1 MFIVSLHYLVP
12 LAKVDTFIPEHIA
25 FLDKHYA
32 KGHFLL
38 SGRKEPRTGGVILA
52 NVDSRELL
60 DGILVEDP
68 FFREKLARYEI
79 TEILP
84 SKACAE
90 LGFLLTD

>member
-1 MFIVSLHYLVP
+1 MFIVSLHYLAP
-12 LAKVDTFIPEHIA
+12 LTKVDAYIPEHIA
-25 FLDKHYA
+25 FLDEHYA

-52 NVDSRELL
+52 NVDSRDML
-60 DGILVEDP
+60 DCILVEDP

-79 TEILP
+79 TEIIP
-84 SKACAE
+84 GKACAE